1 MLLDREPL
9 LMKNVFRLVVRWT
22 VTVSQW
28 SYDRITR
35 NSEWF
40 RKREDLSGT
49 PSEELS
55 RAELML
61 DKGEYKEA
69 LDVVKTLAARKG
81 LPQEEHLACLLL
93 ETRLRLRLGELE
105 RALSLTEEALQE
117 VDGIENPLLV
127 VDVLTTKTEVY
138 WRSGRMDEGLAAL
151 DECQRLL
158 EEIQKEAVKI
168 DEEELRRR
176 EGEHLL
182 QAGIIQWYKGN
193 LEKALEYHQRGLVIR
208 EELGHRRGIAD
219 SLNNLGIVYWSK
231 GDLDV
236 AAEYH
241 ERSLAIREEL
251 GSKPDVTASLNNLGN
266 VYALRGDIDRALDYH
281 QHCLAIR
288 EELGNKQSIAISL
301 TNVGALLQ
309 KVGDLSKALECYHRS
324 LEIYEE
330 LGISHGIALALNNLG
345 SAYQTKGDLD
355 VALKYHKRSL
365 ATRVKLGN
373 KQDIA
378 LSLVNIGY
386 IHWRKNDFGKA
397 LEHYQKSLEIYED
410 VGNDPYAAIVL
421 YQLVLVSLDSDD
433 QATADQYLRK
443 FEQINKRVDNR
454 VIDQRYRVARA
465 LALKKSKRTR
475 ERLKAEEIL
484 ARVVSEEVVDHSLT
498 VTAMIHLCDLLM
510 LELKLTGEE
519 EVLEKTKSLTQ
530 KLLDIAKEQSSHTHL
545 VESYILQSKLAL
557 VELDV
562 DQARILLAQAHVIAE
577 EKGLEKLAQAVAE
590 ERELLQSQ
598 LKKWESIVQQQPSAQ
613 EMIDLTQL
621 DALLDRMI
629 RKTVSVLAEQDGR
642 TLGSDVPRKKYIL
655 VHLDLLRDSVK
666 TERSTFRVGIAQI
679 GLSQNGDILSELY
692 EEMHEGLFRI
702 REDKVEGIRNKTRRM
717 METAHAE
724 GVDLLLFPELAIDLN
739 YSELLGEVTNLA
751 KEYGMYVVPGS
762 YHVDETKQNIS
773 RVLGPDGVL
782 WEQEK
787 HIPATIHFEGKR
799 IDEGIE
805 TGVHPR
811 KTIVCSTEFG
821 RIAIAI
827 CRDFLDMDLRV
838 ELKNSE
844 PPVDIVLNPAFTPV
858 TADFRA
864 AHFDAR
870 RSIYAYCF
878 FANVAEFGDSFIHS
892 PEKERTERDIP
903 RGKEDLILK
912 DVDLFQLRSER
923 KKWEKQQKK
932 RRPFIQ
938 STR

>member
-1 MLLDREPL
+1 
-9 LMKNVFRLVVRWT
+9 
-22 VTVSQW
+22 
-28 SYDRITR
+28 
-35 NSEWF
+35 
-40 RKREDLSGT
+40 
-49 PSEELS
+49 
-55 RAELML
+55 ML
-61 DKGEYKEA
+61 DKGEYKDA
-69 LDVVKTLAARKG
+69 LKITTALGARTG
-81 LPQEEHLACLLL
+81 LSQDEHLACLVL
-93 ETRLRLRLGELE
+93 EIRLRVRLGELE
-105 RALSLTEEALQE
+105 NATSLTEEALQE
-117 VDGIENPLLV
+117 VRGLENPLLV
-127 VDVLTTKTEVY
+127 IDVLTTKAEVS
-138 WRSGRMDEGLAAL
+138 WRLGNLDEGLAAA
-151 DECQRLL
+151 DESQQLL
-158 EEIQKEAVKI
+158 AEIKQEPVKI
-168 DEEELRRR
+168 EEKGLRER
-176 EGEHLL
+176 EGELLL
-182 QAGIIQWYKGN
+182 QTGILHWFKGN
-193 LEKALEYHQRGLVIR
+193 LELALKYHQQSLAIR

-251 GSKPDVTASLNNLGN
+251 GSKPDITGSLNNLGN
-266 VYALRGDIDRALDYH
+266 VYAMKGDIDRALDYH
-281 QHCLAIR
+281 QRNLAIR
-288 EELGNKQSIAISL
+288 EELGNKQNIALSL

-355 VALKYHKRSL
+355 LALKYHKRSL
-365 ATRVKLGN
+365 GAREELGN

-386 IHWRKNDFGKA
+386 IHWSKNDFGNA
-397 LEHYQKSLEIYED
+397 LEHYQKSLEIYEE
-410 VGNDPYAAIVL
+410 VGNNPFAAIVL

-433 QATADQYLRK
+433 QATADQYLRE
-443 FEQINKRVDNR
+443 FEQINKSLDNR
-454 VIDQRYRVARA
+454 VVDQRCRVARA
-465 LALKKSKRTR
+465 LTLKKSKRTR
-475 ERLKAEEIL
+475 DRVKAEEIL
-484 ARVVSEEVVDHSLT
+484 KQVVGEEVADHSLT

-510 LELKLTGEE
+510 VELKLTGEE
-519 EVLEKTKSLTQ
+519 EVLERTKSLTQ
-530 KLLDIAKEQSSHTHL
+530 RLLDIAKEQSSHTLL

-562 DQARILLAQAHVIAE
+562 DQARILLSQAHVIAE
-577 EKGLEKLAQAVAE
+577 EKGLDKLARAVAE

-642 TLGSDVPRKKYIL
+642 TLGADAPRKKYVL
-655 VHLDLLRDSVK
+655 EHLDLLRDSGK

-679 GLSQNGDILSELY
+679 GLSENGDILSELY
-692 EEMHEGLFRI
+692 EEKEEGLFRI
-702 REDKVEGIRNKTRRM
+702 REEKVEGIRKKTKEM
-717 METAHAE
+717 MKAAHAE
-724 GVDLLLFPELAIDLN
+724 GVNLLLFPELTVDLS
-739 YSELLGEVTNLA
+739 YRELLGEVTDLA
-751 KEYGMYVVPGS
+751 KEYGMYVIPGS
-762 YHVDETKQNIS
+762 YHVNDTKQNIS

-805 TGVHPR
+805 TGVYPR
-811 KTIVCSTEFG
+811 KTVVCSTEFG
-821 RIAIAI
+821 RIAITI

-903 RGKEDLILK
+903 RGKEDLIFK

-923 KKWEKQQKK
+923 KKWEKEQKK